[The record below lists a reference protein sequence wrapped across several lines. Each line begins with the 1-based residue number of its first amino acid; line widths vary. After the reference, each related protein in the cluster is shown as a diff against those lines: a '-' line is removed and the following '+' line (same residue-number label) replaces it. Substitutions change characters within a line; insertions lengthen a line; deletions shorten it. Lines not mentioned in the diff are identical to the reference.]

1 MDVRSNSNRNEKKAE
16 LRRRLKAMEE
26 ARRGKTM
33 VSNTKE
39 TMSKKERRKMKK
51 VVKSSQVDELLKQF
65 NITDEA
71 TKTCFKKAIQEGRI
85 SNMEDLAKFLSKQT
99 NSNVTTNDLMQSTND
114 SSGSNSETTLQQSQ
128 REAQELLNLPI
139 STKVTTGY
147 ENDQVPKEKR
157 RPTMAPPSISL
168 GSLGKGAYGSEFF
181 ISEEDLDL
189 E

>member
-1 MDVRSNSNRNEKKAE
+1 MDASSNRNDKKAE
-16 LRRRLKAMEE
+16 LRRRLRAMEE

-33 VSNTKE
+33 VSDTKE

-71 TKTCFKKAIQEGRI
+71 TKTCFIKAIQEGRI

-99 NSNVTTNDLMQSTND
+99 NSNVTTTDLMQSANE
-114 SSGSNSETTLQQSQ
+114 SSSSESTLQQSQ
-128 REAQELLNLPI
+128 REAQELLNL
-139 STKVTTGY
+139 SVNTKVTTGY
-147 ENDQVPKEKR
+147 EDDQVPKEKR
-157 RPTMAPPSISL
+157 RPTMAPPSVSL
-168 GSLGKGAYGSEFF
+168 GSLGENAYESGIF
-181 ISEEDLDL
+181 ISKEDL